1 MIFIYTCHT
10 IRSFLWW
17 RKYFSAQRFSR
28 SNPQCP
34 SHNQYPHLAIQRHQA
49 TAGAASSSSSSSPP
63 LISEIKRQTCPFA
76 RAQWKEGGD
85 EASSLLRHQS
95 HGTATATYLSM
106 DHIYIDFLSFLWGM
120 TFIWPC
126 TVLAGLKGVATML
139 VRGALCRQGLIQPKL
154 HDPSHVV
161 HTMFLHGTLAIH
173 FVEFDPQGCAVFH
186 FDNFPLINKD
196 G

>member
-1 MIFIYTCHT
+1 MSLIGGCNRFLSDSILVAATNATTDTTRESLVNVSPSTKLLLAVIFIYTCHT

-139 VRGALCRQGLIQPKL
+139 VRGALC
-154 HDPSHVV
+154 
-161 HTMFLHGTLAIH
+161 
-173 FVEFDPQGCAVFH
+173 
-186 FDNFPLINKD
+186 
-196 G
+196 